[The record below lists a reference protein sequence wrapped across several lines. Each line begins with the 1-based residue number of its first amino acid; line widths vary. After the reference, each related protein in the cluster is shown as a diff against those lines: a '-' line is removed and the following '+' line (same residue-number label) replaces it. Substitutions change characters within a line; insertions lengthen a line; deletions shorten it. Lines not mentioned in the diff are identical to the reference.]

1 MLAGTSR
8 FRLVT
13 ANLARDRGADPG
25 AFARLVEDLGADV
38 VAVQELGR
46 AQAAVLAAVLP
57 FGRLEPRD
65 DYRGMGIARRSP
77 GPVARIPL
85 PPRDAYATDLEL
97 VGPDGRSAVVEILN
111 VHILAPH
118 LQPPWRALAG
128 RRAQLRGLEARLAA
142 TPDRPRVLV
151 GDLNSTP
158 LWPVYRR
165 LTRRLRDAAGEAA
178 RGNGGRPART
188 WGPWPGSPRLL
199 RIDHALVSG
208 LTVHAVRVVAVPG
221 SDHSAVVV
229 DLGLPPE
236 PTHPDA

>member
-1 MLAGTSR
+1 VSAR

-13 ANLARDRGADPG
+13 ANLALDRGADPG

-46 AQAAVLAAVLP
+46 AQAAALAAVLP

-85 PPRDAYATDLEL
+85 PPRDAYVADLEL

-118 LQPPWRALAG
+118 LQPPWRTLAG
-128 RRAQLRGLEARLAA
+128 RRAQLRGIEARLAA

-151 GDLNSTP
+151 GDLNSSP

-178 RGNGGRPART
+178 RVNGGRPART

-229 DLGLPPE
+229 DLGLPAE